1 MLHIEDGFAV
11 IIEEEE
17 ENTTA
22 PSFYDFSH
30 LTEEEPLPFE
40 PIEPKTD
47 KKNNL
52 LLF

>member
-11 IIEEEE
+11 IIEEE
-17 ENTTA
+17 NTTA
-22 PSFYDFSH
+22 PSTFYDFSH
-30 LTEEEPLPFE
+30 LTEGEPLPF
-40 PIEPKTD
+40 EPKTD

>member
-17 ENTTA
+17 ENTTT

-30 LTEEEPLPFE
+30 LTEEAPLPF
-40 PIEPKTD
+40 EPKTD
-47 KKNNL
+47 KKKNL

>member
-11 IIEEEE
+11 IVDE
-17 ENTTA
+17 ENTT

-30 LTEEEPLPFE
+30 LTEEAPL

-47 KKNNL
+47 KNKNL

>member
-11 IIEEEE
+11 IIEEED
-17 ENTTA
+17 TT

-30 LTEEEPLPFE
+30 LTEEAPPLQTE
-40 PIEPKTD
+40 IKTD
-47 KKNNL
+47 KNQNL

>member
-17 ENTTA
+17 NATA

-47 KKNNL
+47 KNKNL

>member
-11 IIEEEE
+11 IIEEE
-17 ENTTA
+17 NATA

-40 PIEPKTD
+40 FEPKTD